1 MVLLCSSRASGVEGA
16 RAGGGRPP
24 RSRAAW
30 RACRLEVQWC
40 TNPASTRWHIPEA
53 TCWPIVARRAGG
65 VGTPALSRCLSQLF
79 RAPCSQYEHSSISGR
94 PIATTPMSDTR
105 CSWGSTFAMSAASA
119 SSSADAA
126 NGAPYADA
134 PSDVALTKSTGPGV
148 NIDVVA
154 SSAADQTSWTG
165 RLTVTIRPQ
174 LGTLEIV
181 APLAR
186 GEELLDAMDA
196 PTTHAIRDA
205 LRHVTYHH
213 TGKRPDTATR
223 GVSFE
228 VVDADGG
235 TSAPAAF
242 LVDILSVN
250 DAPTLDL
257 NGLHRGGTGYSSTM
271 GEHERVLGVALVDA
285 DLYVGDADGTL
296 IVRGRVAYDPGGV
309 GYSATD
315 FPVSLF

>member
-1 MVLLCSSRASGVEGA
+1 VVKIANPTDAPLEFLGLTDAYS
-16 RAGGGRPP
+16 
-24 RSRAAW
+24 AW
-30 RACRLEVQWC
+30 
-40 TNPASTRWHIPEA
+40 
-53 TCWPIVARRAGG
+53 
-65 VGTPALSRCLSQLF
+65 
-79 RAPCSQYEHSSISGR
+79 Y
-94 PIATTPMSDTR
+94 
-105 CSWGSTFAMSAASA
+105 
-119 SSSADAA
+119 AA

-134 PSDVALTKSTGPGV
+134 PSDVALTKRTGPGV

-296 IVRGRVAYDPGGV
+296 IVRGRVAYDPAGV

-315 FPVSLF
+315 FPDGDAESVTLNLKGTSVTGTWDPASRAFELTGPDTVDAYRSILASARYVNTGKLFTIDTQRPPTKELGFTAGAR